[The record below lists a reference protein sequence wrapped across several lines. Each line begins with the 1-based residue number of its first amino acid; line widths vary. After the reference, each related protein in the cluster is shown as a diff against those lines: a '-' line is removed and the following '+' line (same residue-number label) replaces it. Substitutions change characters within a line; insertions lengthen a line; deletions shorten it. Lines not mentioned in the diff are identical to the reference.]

1 MKRILIAIG
10 TYFLLVQ
17 APVGVQ
23 GSPMLH
29 SVQLEHAQEM
39 DSRMVLE
46 KTQERRW
53 PRWLRRLL
61 NRRGNGQRPG
71 GGRRGGR

>member
-1 MKRILIAIG
+1 MKRILTVFMAC
-10 TYFLLVQ
+10 FLLVQ
-17 APVGVQ
+17 VPVELEAAPALNTVQ
-23 GSPMLH
+23 FE
-29 SVQLEHAQEM
+29 QAQEINY
-39 DSRMVLE
+39 RVVLE

-71 GGRRGGR
+71 GGRPGGR

>member
-29 SVQLEHAQEM
+29 SVQLERAQEM
-39 DSRMVLE
+39 DSRLVLE

-71 GGRRGGR
+71 GGRRGGH